1 MAINQV
7 TETITVKTEERT
19 WCITIDT
26 PKNSDPTVTIHR
38 EIVKTAPDG
47 SIISKEPIGMVKR
60 SLSATS
66 SQKFKIGNESYTTA
80 EIAGVIAAIADVW
93 REEDIVNEKVVK
105 AAEEE
110 AAKSI
115 EAARIATMKEA
126 ADG

>member
-1 MAINQV
+1 MAINQK

-47 SIISKEPIGMVKR
+47 SITLREPSGIVKR
-60 SLSATS
+60 SLSTTS

-80 EIAGVIAAIADVW
+80 EIAGVIAAIADIW
-93 REEDIVNEKVVK
+93 REEDIAKEAAAK
-105 AAEEE
+105 AAEE
-110 AAKSI
+110 A